1 MPDLARGPNPWRQLD
16 LWVHPQR
23 SDPAYDAKRA
33 ALTGIEQTYDF
44 RGTVRARPDRTTPDG
59 FVVELSPQLLATLR
73 VIVATGA
80 DETSDAA
87 LAALAVPGARPFSPR
102 NESAALGALT
112 ATLRSRQVEASKRVE
127 ALRLVVAG
135 DRGGGNN
142 NTGQARRRAMALRV
156 QAEENS
162 LLLDAILTMKRGGVV
177 IASS

>member
-1 MPDLARGPNPWRQLD
+1 M
-16 LWVHPQR
+16 
-23 SDPAYDAKRA
+23 
-33 ALTGIEQTYDF
+33 
-44 RGTVRARPDRTTPDG
+44 
-59 FVVELSPQLLATLR
+59 ELSPQLLATLR

-135 DRGGGNN
+135 DRGGGNH
-142 NTGQARRRAMALRV
+142 TGQARRRAMALRV